1 MDNEFSMIQELLRTK
16 AELNARLAL
25 IPYIGT
31 PEIKEISGKKYLYI
45 RKRELGKLK
54 SEYVD
59 IYSEELHNLL
69 LRNNKEAKSLRKQ
82 IRRIEKELASL
93 GYPEDELEPDVLLNL
108 DFAKK
113 NMKVIIYDQAIL
125 EGCATTFP
133 DTETI
138 IDNGKVNNM
147 KADDVQKI
155 LNLKHA
161 WEFIL
166 DKDVMKSPSD
176 YYLAS
181 YIARL
186 VNEGFY
192 QEGGRIRAVPVAI
205 GGSSYIPPIPDEINV
220 KNDLS
225 DILTSNMDA
234 IDIAIELFLYVAKT
248 QVYNDGNK
256 RTALIYANHYL
267 IAHGKGLLAIPVEKV
282 SKFKHE
288 LVKYYEGK
296 DTEAVKKL
304 LKECFLKLR

>member
-1 MDNEFSMIQELLRTK
+1 MNNQFNMIQELLRTK

-25 IPYIGT
+25 LPYIGT

-69 LRNNKEAKSLRKQ
+69 LRNNKEAKSLRKE
-82 IRRIEKELASL
+82 IRKIEKKLASL
-93 GYPEDELEPDVLLNL
+93 GYSEDELEPDVLLNL
-108 DFAKK
+108 DFARK
-113 NMKVIIYDQAIL
+113 NMKAIIYDQAIL

-138 IDNGKVNNM
+138 IDNGKVSNM
-147 KADDVQKI
+147 KAEDVQKI

-166 DKDVMKSPSD
+166 DKDVIKSPSN

-192 QEGGRIRAVPVAI
+192 QEGGRIRGVPVTI
-205 GGSSYIPPIPDEINV
+205 GGSSYIPPIPNEIDV

-225 DILTSNMDA
+225 DILASNKDV
-234 IDIAIELFLYVAKT
+234 IDIAIELLLYVAKT
-248 QVYNDGNK
+248 QIYNDGNK
-256 RTALIYANHYL
+256 RTAVIYANHYL
-267 IAHGKGLLAIPVEKV
+267 IAHGKGLLAIPVEEV
-282 SKFKHE
+282 SKFKHA
-288 LVKYYEGK
+288 LVKYYENT
-296 DTEAVKKL
+296 DTETVKKL
-304 LKECFLKLR
+304 LKSCILKLK